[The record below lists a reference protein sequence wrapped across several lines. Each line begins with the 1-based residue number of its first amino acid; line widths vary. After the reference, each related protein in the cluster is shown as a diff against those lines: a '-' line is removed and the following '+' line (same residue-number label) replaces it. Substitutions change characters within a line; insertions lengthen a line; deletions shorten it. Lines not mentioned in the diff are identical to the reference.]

1 MDKKSLKDV
10 KRNNTAKVL
19 EYILKQGPVS
29 RIEIA
34 EQSRFSPSTVSMAVS
49 LLLKDGIVE
58 EVREGVSTGGRKPI
72 LLQMKED
79 YGCIITVSVL
89 RNGVNAE
96 VFDLSGKRIAER
108 TLISRY
114 TSGNRLLKV
123 IGGFVQEIQNGKTE
137 LPTRII
143 GLGLLCQDDLPE
155 YDLMTEFSTS
165 LSSDLIRLETALATR
180 CGVPVKKELL
190 NRYNLNYYL
199 KTADASCTDY
209 AYVNIG
215 ERITASFVLNR
226 KMIHNSKDSIF
237 DISSA
242 VLSGSFAGYENNPG
256 GPMAIAQ
263 DTALKSF
270 SADKLAE
277 KLTQVIKSALL
288 FFPVKDV
295 FIGGQV
301 EGLEQVVEKISQN
314 FAFQP
319 VIRKAG
325 EPGKQICD
333 IFARQ
338 ILWENCYAL
347 IEVN

>member
-155 YDLMTEFSTS
+155 YDSDSVAAFTKTWEDLQLHVLINVSGETQTLALQENLQEAALENGLYTGEEEADLTE
-165 LSSDLIRLETALATR
+165 
-180 CGVPVKKELL
+180 G
-190 NRYNLNYYL
+190 NLTIPPYGIVFL
-199 KTADASCTDY
+199 
-209 AYVNIG
+209 
-215 ERITASFVLNR
+215 R
-226 KMIHNSKDSIF
+226 
-237 DISSA
+237 
-242 VLSGSFAGYENNPG
+242 SG
-256 GPMAIAQ
+256 M
-263 DTALKSF
+263 K
-270 SADKLAE
+270 
-277 KLTQVIKSALL
+277 
-288 FFPVKDV
+288 
-295 FIGGQV
+295 
-301 EGLEQVVEKISQN
+301 
-314 FAFQP
+314 
-319 VIRKAG
+319 
-325 EPGKQICD
+325 
-333 IFARQ
+333 
-338 ILWENCYAL
+338 
-347 IEVN
+347 